1 MKIKEEINEENPY
14 IPVGATE
21 SVELIHSPLSSITID
36 SLSIIFI
43 NYVSIHGNQQCCCI
57 LL

>member
-1 MKIKEEINEENPY
+1 MKIKEEINEENLS

-21 SVELIHSPLSSITID
+21 SVELLHSPLSSTKG
-36 SLSIIFI
+36 SLAIIFI
-43 NYVSIHGNQQCCCI
+43 NYIHGNQLCGCI